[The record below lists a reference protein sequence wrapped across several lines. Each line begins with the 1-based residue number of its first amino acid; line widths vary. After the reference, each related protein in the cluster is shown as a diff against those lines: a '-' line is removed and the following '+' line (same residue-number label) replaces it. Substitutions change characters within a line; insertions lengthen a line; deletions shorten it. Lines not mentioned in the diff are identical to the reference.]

1 MALLNDD
8 DPKAVAKKAKSNKK
22 IPSVPGNLFSK
33 YKEITNEKG

>member
-22 IPSVPGNLFSK
+22 YCLSQRICPESIRK
-33 YKEITNEKG
+33 

>member
-22 IPSVPGNLFSK
+22 ILSVPGNLSRK
-33 YKEITNEKG
+33 YKEITDKKS